1 MTLTAT
7 LTVKV
12 AANLASALDLA
23 TPVSALNKTYSTALT
38 SGTTAGKADRI
49 WHDQRTLSA
58 SATEDLD
65 LAGSLTDA
73 LGGSAVFAKIKGIV
87 VAAAAGN
94 TNNVLVGGV
103 SAGLSTFLS
112 PAATGI
118 ITLRP
123 GAVFA
128 VFAGVADSTAYAV
141 TATTADLL
149 HIANSTSGSSVTY
162 DVIVIGTS
170 A

>member
-7 LTVKV
+7 MSVRV
-12 AANLASALDLA
+12 AADLVSALDLA
-23 TPVSALNKTYSTALT
+23 SPVAALNKTYSAALT

-58 SATEDLD
+58 SAAEDLD

-73 LGGSAVFAKIKGIV
+73 LGGSAVFARIKGIIV
-87 VAAAAGN
+87 SAAAGN

-128 VFAGVADSTAYAV
+128 VLAGIADTTAYAV

-149 HIANSTSGSSVTY
+149 HIANSAGSTSVTY
-162 DVIVIGTS
+162 DVIVVGCS

>member
-7 LTVKV
+7 MSVRI
-12 AANLASALDLA
+12 AADLVSALDLSS
-23 TPVSALNKTYSTALT
+23 PVSALNRTYSAALT
-38 SGTTAGKADRI
+38 SGTTVGKADRI
-49 WHDQRTLSA
+49 WHDQRTLLA

-65 LAGSLTDA
+65 LSGSLTDA
-73 LGGSAVFAKIKGIV
+73 LGGSAVFAKIKGII

-128 VFAGVADSTAYAV
+128 VIAGAADSTAYAV

-149 HIANSTSGSSVTY
+149 HVANSTSGSSVTY
-162 DVIVIGTS
+162 DVIVVGTS

>member
-1 MTLTAT
+1 MTLNAT
-7 LTVKV
+7 LAVKV
-12 AANLASALDLA
+12 AADLVTALDLA
-23 TPVSALNKTYSTALT
+23 NPAVSLSRGYSASLIT
-38 SGTTAGKADRI
+38 GTGAGKADRI
-49 WHDQRTLSA
+49 WHDQRTLAA

-65 LAGSLTDA
+65 LSGALTDA

-94 TNNVLVGGV
+94 VNNVLVGGV
-103 SAGLSTFLS
+103 TNGLSTFLS

-128 VFAGVADSTAYAV
+128 LFAGAADATGYAV
-141 TATTADLL
+141 TAATADLL
-149 HIANSTSGSSVTY
+149 HVANSGSGTPVTY